1 MSADS
6 TAHAEGRPA
15 EPDLPSGW
23 RPLAAVLAVAL
34 LFAATVVALRAFDTG
49 DEVLC
54 SDRAEV
60 AALADDPD
68 ATCFDGSEGRR
79 VASVALGFASAG
91 LALGAALTAVWIAL
105 TGGASRYLMPA
116 IAGALVL
123 GAASIVLT
131 SV

>member
-1 MSADS
+1 
-6 TAHAEGRPA
+6 
-15 EPDLPSGW
+15 
-23 RPLAAVLAVAL
+23 LAAVLAVAL
-34 LFAATVVALRAFDTG
+34 LFAATVMALRAFDTG

-54 SDRAEV
+54 SDETEV
-60 AALADDPD
+60 AALIAQDPD

-79 VASVALGFASAG
+79 VASVALGFACAG
-91 LALGAALTAVWIAL
+91 LALGAALTAIWIAF

-116 IAGALVL
+116 TAGALLL